1 MNSQSSVTP
10 NAVMYW
16 DGGERAITPREKAGI
31 EEHGPSCFSIAL
43 VPATPSARWAA
54 DGLPD
59 PHAGRYACERA
70 ALTLGNLTDDEL
82 ANAVYLHGNEQ
93 PSMADLVAGK
103 ALSGIVYL
111 TAAKD
116 RIRWLSRALATTCKQ
131 PLQAGEVHGDALTA
145 LEAAMPYLETLHSI
159 VGGEARASVWRCIER
174 GRAALAARQPVAH
187 QQPSF
192 GKVREIRIPARNKL
206 DPISVFVQDQAWG
219 RGRIVVTCYG
229 NAWQGFWGA
238 MGDRTVMQ
246 FVAQCDAD
254 YVAGNMISGR
264 QTRMTKAEQAY
275 TQRIAAEVIAE
286 LRALIDDQRDP
297 APEVGNG
304 D

>member
-1 MNSQSSVTP
+1 MTSDKNNSPVTAP
-10 NAVMYW
+10 MWW
-16 DGGERAITPREKAGI
+16 DGGDRAITAREKATI

-43 VPATPSARWAA
+43 LPATPSARWAA

-116 RIRWLSRALATTCKQ
+116 RIRWLSRALAATCKQ
-131 PLQAGEVHGDALTA
+131 PLQAGEVHGDALTDA
-145 LEAAMPYLETLHSI
+145 VGRIFGCDGSPYRTRDLVAVLREF
-159 VGGEARASVWRCIER
+159 
-174 GRAALAARQPVAH
+174 AALAAHPAQGVDLGP
-187 QQPSF
+187 
-192 GKVREIRIPARNKL
+192 VREFLRRRMAQWRSHLPS
-206 DPISVFVQDQAWG
+206 DPDAPG
-219 RGRIVVTCYG
+219 
-229 NAWQGFWGA
+229 
-238 MGDRTVMQ
+238 TV
-246 FVAQCDAD
+246 A
-254 YVAGNMISGR
+254 ISGDGEGSYNNDV
-264 QTRMTKAEQAY
+264 RMYREG
-275 TQRIAAEVIAE
+275 IALMDRV
-286 LRALIDDQRDP
+286 LALIDDQRDP